1 MAHKGKTVML
11 ILGKDV
17 FNTISKVSTER
28 YKFTDLSSKY
38 GENYQDDRQGEMYMG
53 NFTGDDVFPDMTDL
67 WKFAGID
74 EDRWGEF
81 DLLNDVEVYVRSFTK
96 FRQSDKDKWGE
107 KAEEVGHLE
116 QVIYRCGFNGKTKR
130 NYKWEDF
137 E

>member
-1 MAHKGKTVML
+1 ML

-28 YKFTDLSSKY
+28 YKFKDISADY
-38 GENYQDDRQGEMYMG
+38 GESYNNGGEEMYMG
-53 NFTGDDVFPDMTDL
+53 DFTGDDVFPDITDL

-107 KAEEVGHLE
+107 KAEEVGQLE

>member
-1 MAHKGKTVML
+1 MAHKGKSVML

-28 YKFTDLSSKY
+28 YKFTDCSWCY
-38 GENYQDDRQGEMYMG
+38 GELYHDKMPMAD
-53 NFTGDDVFPDMTDL
+53 FTGDDFFPCITDL

-74 EDRWGEF
+74 RDRWGEY
-81 DLLNDVEVYVRSFTK
+81 DLLEDVEVHLRSFTK
-96 FRQSDKDKWGE
+96 FRQADKDKWDE
-107 KAEEVGHLE
+107 KAKEVGHPE

>member
-1 MAHKGKTVML
+1 MAHKGKSVML

-28 YKFTDLSSKY
+28 YKFVDCSSNY
-38 GENYQDDRQGEMYMG
+38 GELYKNQMSMAD
-53 NFTGDDVFPDMTDL
+53 FTGDDVFPDITDL

-74 EDRWGEF
+74 EDRWGEY
-81 DLLNDVEVYVRSFTK
+81 DLLEDVEVYIRTFTK
-96 FRQSDKDKWGE
+96 FRQANKDKWDE
-107 KAEEVGHLE
+107 KAKEVGHPE
-116 QVIYRCGFNGKTKR
+116 QVIYRCGFNGKTMR

>member
-1 MAHKGKTVML
+1 MAHKGKRVLL

-28 YKFTDLSSKY
+28 YKFGDCSSNY
-38 GENYQDDRQGEMYMG
+38 GESYVNDGEEMYMG
-53 NFTGDDVFPDMTDL
+53 EFTGDDVFPDITDL

-74 EDRWGEF
+74 EDRWGEY
-81 DLLNDVEVYVRSFTK
+81 DLLEDVEVYVRFYTK
-96 FRQSDKDKWGE
+96 FRQADKDKWDK
-107 KAEEVGHLE
+107 KAEEVGHPE
-116 QVIYRCGFNGKTKR
+116 QVIYRCGFNGKTKT

>member
-28 YKFTDLSSKY
+28 YKFSDCSSNY
-38 GENYQDDRQGEMYMG
+38 GELYKNQMSMAD
-53 NFTGDDVFPDMTDL
+53 FTGDDIFPDITDL

-74 EDRWGEF
+74 EDRYGEY
-81 DLLNDVEVYVRSFTK
+81 DLLEDVEVHLRSFTK
-96 FRQSDKDKWGE
+96 FRQADKDKWDK
-107 KAEEVGHLE
+107 KAEEVGHPE
-116 QVIYRCGFNGKTKR
+116 QVIYRRGWNGRTR
-130 NYKWEDF
+130 TLYNWEDF

>member
-28 YKFTDLSSKY
+28 YKFSDCSSNY
-38 GENYQDDRQGEMYMG
+38 GELYGNGGGEMSMAD
-53 NFTGDDVFPDMTDL
+53 FTGDDVFPDITDL

-74 EDRWGEF
+74 EDRWGEY
-81 DLLNDVEVYVRSFTK
+81 DLLEDVEVHIRFFTK
-96 FRQSDKDKWGE
+96 FRQADKDNWDK
-107 KAEEVGHLE
+107 KAKEVGLPE
-116 QVIYRCGFNGKTKR
+116 QVLYRCGFNGKTKR

>member
-1 MAHKGKTVML
+1 MAHKGKSVML

-28 YKFTDLSSKY
+28 YKFKDISAAY
-38 GENYQDDRQGEMYMG
+38 GEHYQDDRQGEMYMG
-53 NFTGDDVFPDMTDL
+53 DFTGDDYFPDITDL

-74 EDRWGEF
+74 EDRWGEY
-81 DLLNDVEVYVRSFTK
+81 DLLEDVEVYVRFFTK
-96 FRQSDKDKWGE
+96 FRQADKDKWDK
-107 KAEEVGHLE
+107 KAEEVGHPE

>member
-1 MAHKGKTVML
+1 MAHKGKRVML

-28 YKFTDLSSKY
+28 YKFGNCSADY
-38 GENYQDDRQGEMYMG
+38 GECYMNDGEEISMAD
-53 NFTGDDVFPDMTDL
+53 FTGDDVFPDITDL

-74 EDRWGEF
+74 EDRWGEY
-81 DLLNDVEVYVRSFTK
+81 DLLEDVEVYVRFYTK
-96 FRQSDKDKWGE
+96 FRQADKDKWDN
-107 KAEEVGHLE
+107 KAKEVGHPE